1 MKYKLVL
8 FDVDSTLINQE
19 VIDLIAKRT
28 ESHELVASITD
39 RAMRGEIDFDQA
51 LAERVNL
58 LSGLPEQVF
67 SDVIQEITFTPGAIE
82 LIFALQEQDIAV
94 GIVSGG
100 FHNVLDVLFKD
111 YNLGYVKANTLAV
124 ENGRLTGKVSGSI
137 VNKAF
142 KAKALFEFASAISAE
157 LGETVAVGD
166 GSNDFEMIQA
176 AGLGI
181 SFCGKP
187 ILEEAA
193 DVVIK
198 ERNLLKVLDFLN

>member
-28 ESHELVASITD
+28 ASHELVASITE

-67 SDVIQEITFTPGAIE
+67 LDVIQEITFTPGAIE
-82 LIFALQEQDIAV
+82 LISTLQEQGIAV
-94 GIVSGG
+94 GVVSGG
-100 FHNVLDVLFKD
+100 FHNVLDVLLKD
-111 YNLGYVKANTLAV
+111 LNLDYVKANTLAV

-166 GSNDFEMIQA
+166 GSNDLEMIQA

-187 ILEEAA
+187 ILEQAA
-193 DVVIK
+193 DVVIRD
-198 ERNLLKVLDFLN
+198 RNLLQVLDFLS

>member
-28 ESHELVASITD
+28 ASHELVASITE

-51 LAERVNL
+51 LAERVSL

-82 LIFALQEQDIAV
+82 LISTLQEQGIAV
-94 GIVSGG
+94 GVVSGG
-100 FHNVLDVLFKD
+100 FHNVLDVLLKD
-111 YNLGYVKANTLAV
+111 LNLDYVKANTLAV
-124 ENGRLTGKVSGSI
+124 ENGQLTGKVSGSI
-137 VNKAF
+137 VNKAL
-142 KAKALFEFASAISAE
+142 KANALIEFASAVSAK
-157 LGETVAVGD
+157 LDETVAVGD
-166 GSNDFEMIQA
+166 GSNDLEMIQA

-187 ILEEAA
+187 ILEQAA
-193 DVVIK
+193 DVVIRD
-198 ERNLLKVLDFLN
+198 RNLLQVLDFLN